1 MTGPSKRWPLLIA
14 LSVVTLL
21 AVVGVVLVRTSRAT
35 TSADDDSTQERA
47 AAATT
52 AQGGRPSVG
61 DRDDGPV
68 EDARDEAGAVEA
80 ALAYTAASQRWLYLS
95 DDDITQAVTDIA
107 TPEAAD
113 RLAGEVVD
121 EVRTSRDGLAL
132 SPGRVWWL
140 VHPLA
145 WRVHTYSRDEAT
157 VAVWTM
163 TVLSAAEV
171 AVPQSAWMTVTVDLE
186 WTGGAWRVD
195 AVRDRPGPTPMT
207 GPRDEPW
214 DSRPFDDALDGFTR
228 LSEEPAT

>member
-1 MTGPSKRWPLLIA
+1 MTGPSKRRPILVA
-14 LSVVTLL
+14 LGVAALL
-21 AVVGVVLVRTSRAT
+21 AAVGVVLVRTSRPT
-35 TSADDDSTQERA
+35 TDADDGSTGERA
-47 AAATT
+47 VAATP
-52 AQGGRPSVG
+52 AQSGRPSVG
-61 DRDDGPV
+61 EQDDAPV
-68 EDARDEAGAVEA
+68 EAARDEAGAVEA
-80 ALAYTAASQRWLYLS
+80 AIAYTAASQRWLYLS
-95 DDDITQAVTDIA
+95 DGDITQAVTDIA
-107 TPEAAD
+107 TAEAAD
-113 RLAGEVVD
+113 RLASEVVE
-121 EVRTSRDGLAL
+121 EVRTSRDELAL

-145 WRVHTYSRDEAT
+145 WRVETYSRDDAT

-186 WTGGAWRVD
+186 WSGGAWRVG

-228 LSEEPAT
+228 LPEEPGT